1 MSVFLYIV
9 YLTHIFVLS
18 GRTGPLGFIAL
29 VKVATEKEVPK
40 KLCRRGSCCCRCL
53 FCISNVLLMFVH
65 AVVGEYSTAN
75 LFTCI
80 R

>member
-29 VKVATEKEVPK
+29 VKVATEKDVPK
-40 KLCRRGSCCCRCL
+40 KGSCCCGGL
-53 FCISNVLLMFVH
+53 FCISSVLLMFVH
-65 AVVGEYSTAN
+65 AVVGE
-75 LFTCI
+75 
-80 R
+80 

>member
-29 VKVATEKEVPK
+29 VATEKEVPK
-40 KLCRRGSCCCRCL
+40 KLCRRGSCCCGCL

-65 AVVGEYSTAN
+65 AVVGEYSTAD

>member
-29 VKVATEKEVPK
+29 VKVATEKDVPK
-40 KLCRRGSCCCRCL
+40 KLCRRGRCCCCCGCL

-65 AVVGEYSTAN
+65 AVVGE
-75 LFTCI
+75 
-80 R
+80 